1 MGLINREIIL
11 PINFKVVKLM
21 FFNLLGLLIWLVMIT
36 YFHYTQKIS
45 LGEGIIAMLLVL
57 ILINIIDMSDSKKA
71 KK

>member
-1 MGLINREIIL
+1 
-11 PINFKVVKLM
+11 M
-21 FFNLLGLLIWLVMIT
+21 FFDLLGILIWLVMIP

-57 ILINIIDMSDSKKA
+57 MLINIIDISDSKKA